1 MDRTWQNICR
11 SSNRLF
17 FRRVC
22 QAKPKSPAAKPKL
35 VRPPSPLA
43 RSNSKGSKASNGSAP
58 TPVTVKWVEVIWSTP
73 CIACWQDSRDRK
85 NAESLKFIHV
95 CIRMAPQDLW
105 SGNVNCCGFIF
116 NYINYI
122 YMYTHSES
130 CMPIAFIV
138 SFGFV
143 TGSLKITTQ
152 LWWVLWISQTR
163 ELQQDTSRPGLTVK
177 REMTRWWVLVS
188 QLGENCR
195 GWNEDGTIILYSMA
209 GFKRHAWVLKKTASR
224 TSQHALHKLSGERT
238 VQRFLHPC
246 FEGAI
251 LYWFCM
257 FHPTKRH
264 VS

>member
-122 YMYTHSES
+122 YVYTFRIMHAY
-130 CMPIAFIV
+130 CVHCF
-138 SFGFV
+138 FW
-143 TGSLKITTQ
+143 LCHRQ
-152 LWWVLWISQTR
+152 LENNYSTVVGAVNFSNPGTATRHFPTWLDGQAGNDKMMGACQPARR
-163 ELQQDTSRPGLTVK
+163 ELPWM
-177 REMTRWWVLVS
+177 E
-188 QLGENCR
+188 R
-195 GWNEDGTIILYSMA
+195 GWNNYLVQHGR
-209 GFKRHAWVLKKTASR
+209 FQKTC
-224 TSQHALHKLSGERT
+224 L
-238 VQRFLHPC
+238 
-246 FEGAI
+246 GAE
-251 LYWFCM
+251 
-257 FHPTKRH
+257 KNS
-264 VS
+264 V